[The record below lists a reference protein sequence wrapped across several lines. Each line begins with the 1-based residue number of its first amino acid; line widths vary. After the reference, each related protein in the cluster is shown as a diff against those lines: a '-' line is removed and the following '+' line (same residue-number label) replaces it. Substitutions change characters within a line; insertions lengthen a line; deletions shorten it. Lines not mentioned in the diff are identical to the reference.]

1 METLYQVLAI
11 LAAGLIIWLLYTR
24 IKNQPEVFSRANFS
38 KSFRT
43 LGVLGLILIIF
54 VTLLVFLAR

>member
-24 IKNQPEVFSRANFS
+24 IKHQPEAFSRANFS

-43 LGVLGLILIIF
+43 LGILGIILILF

>member
-11 LAAGLIIWLLYTR
+11 LGAGLIVWLLYTR
-24 IKNQPEVFSRANFS
+24 VKHHPEVFSRANFM
-38 KSFRT
+38 KSFST
-43 LGVLGLILIIF
+43 LGILGIILIVF